1 MTTSTPTNWAG
12 NVTFTARQ
20 VHSPTSV
27 EELRH
32 LVASAESIRALGTG
46 HSFNLVA
53 DTDGDLVRLDGLPP
67 RIDIDRRAS
76 TVTVA
81 GGLRYAQVAQRLHQE
96 GFALANMASLPQI
109 SVAGAVATGTHGSG
123 NGLRG
128 LASAVAGLRLV
139 GPGGRLTELRREN
152 PRDRLPGAV
161 IGLGALGIVTDVTLD
176 IEPTYD
182 VAQWVYDGLS
192 LDRLSDG
199 FDEVSGAGHSVSVFT
214 DWHADTAQVWLKTR
228 TDQPGAGH
236 PGERWLGARHADGP
250 RHPIPTMPG
259 TWCTVQSGV
268 PGPWHERLP
277 HFRPDFTPS
286 SGAEL
291 QSELILPRAAAREA
305 FAALRD
311 LGNRIRPCLQIA
323 EVRTVA
329 ADDLWLSPAYRQDSV
344 ALHFTWHEE
353 TAAILPVLAAV
364 ENRLVPLGARP
375 HWGKLTT
382 LAPED
387 VIARYERAADFE
399 RLMALHD
406 PAGVF
411 RNTFVDDLFPRRS

>member
-1 MTTSTPTNWAG
+1 MMTSPPINWAG
-12 NVTFTARQ
+12 NVTFRARQ
-20 VHSPTSV
+20 VHSPSSV
-27 EELRH
+27 EELRQI
-32 LVASAESIRALGTG
+32 VASSQSIRALGTG

-53 DTDGDLVRLDGLPP
+53 DTEGDLVRLDGLPP

-81 GGLRYAQVAQRLHQE
+81 GGLRYAQVARELHQE

-128 LASAVAGLRLV
+128 LATAVAGLRLV

-152 PRDRLPGAV
+152 PQDQLAGAV
-161 IGLGALGIVTDVTLD
+161 IGLGALGIVTDLTLD
-176 IEPTYD
+176 IEPSYD

-199 FDEVSGAGHSVSVFT
+199 FDEISGAGYSVSVFT
-214 DWHADTAQVWLKTR
+214 DWHADAAQIWLKTR
-228 TDQPGAGH
+228 TDRPGAGR
-236 PGERWLGARHADGP
+236 PGDRWLGARPADGP

-259 TWCTVQSGV
+259 TWCTVQSGI

-291 QSELILPRAAAREA
+291 QSELLLPRAAAREA
-305 FAALRD
+305 FVVLRD
-311 LGNRIRPCLQIA
+311 LGDRIRPCLQIS

-344 ALHFTWHEE
+344 ALHFTWNED
-353 TAAILPVLAAV
+353 TAAVLPVLAAI
-364 ENRLVPLGARP
+364 ENRLVPLGGRP

-382 LAPED
+382 LVPED
-387 VIARYERAADFE
+387 VIGRYERAGDFE
-399 RLMALHD
+399 KLMAQHD

-411 RNTFVDDLFPRRS
+411 RNGFVDDLFPRTS

>member
-1 MTTSTPTNWAG
+1 MTTSPPTNWAG
-12 NVTFTARQ
+12 NVTFGARQ
-20 VHSPTSV
+20 VHRPSSV
-27 EELRH
+27 EELRQI
-32 LVASAESIRALGTG
+32 VASSRNVRALGTG

-53 DTDGDLVRLDGLPP
+53 DTEGDLVRLDGLPP
-67 RIDIDRRAS
+67 RIDVDRRAS

-81 GGLRYAQVAQRLHQE
+81 GGLRYAQVARELHRE

-139 GPGGRLTELRREN
+139 GPDGRLTELRRDN
-152 PRDRLPGAV
+152 PRDQLAGAV
-161 IGLGALGIVTDVTLD
+161 IALGALGIVTDVTLD
-176 IEPTYD
+176 IEPSYD

-192 LDRLSDG
+192 IDRLTDA
-199 FDEVSGAGHSVSVFT
+199 FDEISGAGYSVSVFT
-214 DWHADTAQVWLKTR
+214 DWQADAAQVWLKAR
-228 TDQPGAGH
+228 TDRPDTELPGDS
-236 PGERWLGARHADGP
+236 WLGARRADGP

-291 QSELILPRAAAREA
+291 QSELLLPRPAAREA
-305 FAALRD
+305 FAVLRD
-311 LGNRIRPCLQIA
+311 LGDRIRPCLQIS

-329 ADDLWLSPAYRQDSV
+329 QDDLWLSPAYRQDSV
-344 ALHFTWHEE
+344 ALHFTWHED
-353 TAAILPVLAAV
+353 AAAVLPVLAAV
-364 ENRLVPLGARP
+364 ESRLVPLGARP

-382 LAPED
+382 LAPQD
-387 VIARYERAADFE
+387 VIGRYERATDFE
-399 RLMALHD
+399 KLMARHD

-411 RNTFVDDLFPRRS
+411 RNAFVDGLFPARA